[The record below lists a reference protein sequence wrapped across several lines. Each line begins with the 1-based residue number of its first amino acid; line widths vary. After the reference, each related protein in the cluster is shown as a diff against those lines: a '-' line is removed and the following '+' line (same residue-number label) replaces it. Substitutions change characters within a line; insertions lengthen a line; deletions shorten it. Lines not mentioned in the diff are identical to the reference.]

1 MRRPLSAV
9 LAVAL
14 ALGSLTPAY
23 ARSAREEV
31 SPAEEHEFP
40 FDARIPACDSPNV
53 LEEITSKFVEKE
65 TQYWNSSLR
74 IVGYDHI
81 ERTAW
86 RPYGLD
92 YIPRRFCSAV
102 ATTSDGVRRR
112 VDYAVRESLGYISAT
127 WDVRFCVHGLD
138 RNFANAPGCLEA
150 RP

>member
-1 MRRPLSAV
+1 MRPFLSAC
-9 LAVAL
+9 LAAAF
-14 ALGSLTPAY
+14 ALGTLAPAH

-40 FDARIPACDSPNV
+40 YDARIPACDSSGV

-112 VDYAVRESLGYISAT
+112 VDYSVRESLGYLSAT

-138 RNFANAPGCLEA
+138 RNYANAPGCLEA